1 MGSRDTIRFGPRCA
15 GLDVFGFGPPH
26 LRHKARAGKRPSG
39 DQRVAVP
46 HQGETVVSLWLVTK
60 PRAWPRSRIVRHG
73 NMRLQQALYLL
84 KTDKI
89 PEATP
94 HLNAVAEDKTALE
107 TTQAAKDRKV
117 AAVAYRNLGAIAG
130 LADPKR
136 ALEAYEKAV
145 ALDPDDLESLV
156 WIGEIQIDHG
166 DLNEAQTR
174 LERVLTLAKT
184 DDQVGD
190 VQVAQGDLAGALKS
204 YRDGFALTWTRWR
217 IPTPATRAASMKS
230 GPATQGSATFKGFR
244 ATSPARRNPIG
255 TASPFSTCW
264 RKPTPATRTGSA
276 ICWCRSKRSAMC
288 RWRRATLP
296 SSEALTAQGDH
307 PLRDGGRARPIQ
319 MPSAAPC
326 AIDPTAAP
334 IDCRAPG
341 PAAGFFSSS
350 NLVKAPIWASFWP
363 SCSAKGL

>member
-1 MGSRDTIRFGPRCA
+1 
-15 GLDVFGFGPPH
+15 LDVFGFGPPH

-89 PEATP
+89 AEATP

-204 YRDGFALTWTRWR
+204 YRDGFALMDPLANSDPSNTGCQYEVGARNAR
-217 IPTPATRAASMKS
+217 IGDVQRFQGDLAGALKS
-230 GPATQGSATFKGFR
+230 NRDSLAIFDLLAKADPGNADWQRDLLVSFEK
-244 ATSPARRNPIG
+244 IG
-255 TASPFSTCW
+255 DVQV
-264 RKPTPATRTGSA
+264 
-276 ICWCRSKRSAMC
+276 
-288 RWRRATLP
+288 
-296 SSEALTAQGDH
+296 AQGD
-307 PLRDGGRARPIQ
+307 
-319 MPSAAPC
+319 PS
-326 AIDPTAAP
+326 
-334 IDCRAPG
+334 
-341 PAAGFFSSS
+341 FQ
-350 NLVKAPIWASFWP
+350 
-363 SCSAKGL
+363 